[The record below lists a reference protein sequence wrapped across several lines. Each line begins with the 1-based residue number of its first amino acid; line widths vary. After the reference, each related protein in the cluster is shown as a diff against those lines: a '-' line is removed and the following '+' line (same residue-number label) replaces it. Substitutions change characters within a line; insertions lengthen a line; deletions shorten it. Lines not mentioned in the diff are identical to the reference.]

1 MSLYPNDEDESSFSV
16 FDAVEEKPGSI
27 LTKDAITNGHFSKIF
42 SGIGWFP
49 IEPVSIVLSDDAEPV
64 QKPAH
69 RVPVALKDKFK
80 QELQS
85 MEKAGIISKLDHNTP
100 TPWLNSYVI
109 VKKANGSLRICLD
122 PTDLNK
128 YIVRPVCNS
137 HTLDDVSHL
146 LKDAKHF
153 SVFDAT
159 KGFFHL
165 PIDAL
170 SRLLTGDA
178 HSRRCLCV

>member
-1 MSLYPNDEDESSFSV
+1 MSSYPSHYDDLCFSM
-16 FDAVEEKPGSI
+16 FDAIEEKPSSI
-27 LTKDAITNGHFSKIF
+27 LSKDAITNGCFSQIF
-42 SGIGWFP
+42 SGIGQFP
-49 IEPVSIVLSDDAEPV
+49 IELVSIILSDDAETV
-64 QKPAH
+64 QKPAC

-80 QELQS
+80 QELKS
-85 MEKAGIISKLDHNTP
+85 MEKAGIISKLDCNTP

-137 HTLDDVSHL
+137 LTLDDVSHL

-165 PIDAL
+165 PIDVLA
-170 SRLLTGDA
+170 
-178 HSRRCLCV
+178 

>member
-1 MSLYPNDEDESSFSV
+1 
-16 FDAVEEKPGSI
+16 
-27 LTKDAITNGHFSKIF
+27 
-42 SGIGWFP
+42 
-49 IEPVSIVLSDDAEPV
+49 
-64 QKPAH
+64 
-69 RVPVALKDKFK
+69 
-80 QELQS
+80 

-100 TPWLNSYVI
+100 TPWLNSYLI

-146 LKDAKHF
+146 LKDAKYF

-170 SRLLTGDA
+170 STVDCDA
-178 HSRRCLCV
+178 HPRRCLCVQCPSNGTLQCRGSI